1 MKKLKVK
8 EIFHSIQGEGAHAG
22 EASIFIRLSGCN
34 QNCSYCDTDWAG
46 GDSMSVEEIY
56 EKIRIGIKSKRIIWT
71 GGEPLLQLDSA
82 IIRYFNYRGYKQS
95 IETNGS
101 IPLPRGL
108 DYVVCSPKVDEKTIN
123 ENFEDGEIN
132 EFRYPIGIFEEAL
145 YEPPKIYD
153 LPSADYYFVSPI
165 FVGEPHKRLK
175 MDEKNLEIAIKF
187 IKHNPKW
194 RLSIQQ
200 QKIWGIL

>member
-34 QNCSYCDTDWAG
+34 HNCAYCDTDWTG
-46 GDSMSVEEIY
+46 GEEFSVEEIWN
-56 EKIRIGIKSKRIIWT
+56 IIHSDIKSKKIIWT

-82 IIRYFNYRGYKQS
+82 VIRYFNYRGYKQS

-108 DYVVCSPKVDEKTIN
+108 DYVVCSPKVDEKTLN

-132 EFRYPIGIFEEAL
+132 EFRYPIGVFEGVV
-145 YEPPKIYD
+145 YEPPKISD
-153 LPSADYYFVSPI
+153 LPKADYYFVSPI
-165 FVGEPHKRLK
+165 FVGEPHKRLEI
-175 MDEKNLEIAIKF
+175 DEKNLKIAIGFVKR
-187 IKHNPKW
+187 NPEW